1 MSNPTAVLEAIGNTP
16 LIQLTRVVPRGAA
29 RVLVK
34 LETANQTTS
43 MKDRVARAM
52 ILAALADGRLSPGG
66 TVVEYTGGST
76 GASLAF
82 VCAVLGLRCSLV
94 SSDAFSEEKLA
105 AMRAF
110 GAELTIV
117 PSDNKKLNS
126 ALINAMIAQAAQLS
140 QRPGHWFC
148 NQLHNTDGRA
158 GYVRMGEEAWEQSGG
173 QVDAFVQ
180 CVGTAHSIHGTA
192 DGLRKHNRN
201 VEVIAAEPAESAVL
215 ATGQSGSHRI
225 EGIGIGYAPP
235 TFCRDEVTAFDSA
248 TTAESNAMAR
258 RLAREEGVF
267 AGTSTGLNVVVARRV
282 AERLGAGHTVV
293 TIAVDSGM
301 RYLSTE
307 LYRHGNAP

>member
-1 MSNPTAVLEAIGNTP
+1 MSNSTTALEAIGNTP

-29 RVLVK
+29 RVLIK

-52 ILAALADGRLSPGG
+52 VLAALADGRLRPGG

-76 GASLAF
+76 GVSLAF

-117 PSDNKKLNS
+117 PSDNKKLNA
-126 ALINAMIAQAAQLS
+126 ALINAMIARAAELS
-140 QRPGHWFC
+140 QRPDHWFC
-148 NQLHNTDGRA
+148 NQLHNADGRA
-158 GYVRMGEEAWEQSGG
+158 GYVRMGEEVWEQSGG
-173 QVDAFVQ
+173 QVDAVVQ
-180 CVGTAHSIHGTA
+180 CVGTAHSIHGVA
-192 DGLRKHNRN
+192 DGLRKHSRN
-201 VEVIAAEPAESAVL
+201 VEVVAAEPAESAVL
-215 ATGQSGSHRI
+215 AGGQPGSHRI
-225 EGIGIGYAPP
+225 EGIGIGYVPP
-235 TFCRDEVTAFDSA
+235 TFRRDEVTAFDSA

-258 RLAREEGVF
+258 RLARDEGVF